1 MRRAQLRDYLGGVPW
16 TEVEERMRTGRI
28 PAPLYGLPP
37 VHPNAR
43 WDRKAV
49 DRALDAESGIPLS
62 IEQDILEMDRAIGYR

>member
-1 MRRAQLRDYLGGVPW
+1 
-16 TEVEERMRTGRI
+16 MRTGRI